1 METPY
6 YPQIR
11 SLNKGETFNMK
22 MPECCTSGVD
32 GVPADDCIHVSKSE
46 KPVKR
51 NIGL

>member
-11 SLNKGETFNMK
+11 KLEAGDNFKMK
-22 MPECCTSGVD
+22 IPECCTSGVD
-32 GVPADDCIHVSKSE
+32 GVPADDCIHVSKPE
-46 KPVKR
+46 KLSKR